1 MFNTDKLQNMAWDSE
16 DAGADVDVFWHS
28 PGVISYV
35 VIDGEEFVNEYLYD
49 ELDTNDEREARA
61 YYND

>member
-1 MFNTDKLQNMAWDSE
+1 MFNTDKLQNMAWESE
-16 DAGADVDVFWHS
+16 DFGADVEVFWHS

-49 ELDTNDEREARA
+49 ELDDGDEREARA